1 MFEQLKERYQRYSTI
16 NHPSPLELDS
26 AERHLCPNCQT
37 SFAGHYCPNCG
48 QKVFSGDFKKKET
61 FLQVV
66 FMLIKFD
73 PTFFHTAKHLFLRP
87 GYMIKDFLDGHR
99 VEYSRGPQMLLF
111 LTVTDLLIKELFFDD
126 FSVAPDLY
134 LSNEGDSSMLLENA
148 FTWIQHNKL
157 LMAFLTVTL
166 LSHIFYKVFGL
177 IKKRRV
183 YHYSEYFHAMCYI
196 TSLTTMITMLTYP
209 FCYLIQSHPSE
220 VPFLWITDVIATCIA
235 FKQLLGA
242 RLYKVFPL
250 YCLSVTI
257 FVCYIVLLCI
267 FLVLAD
273 AIIAL
278 I

>member
-1 MFEQLKERYQRYSTI
+1 MLEQLKERYREYCTI
-16 NHPSPLELDS
+16 KHPSPMELES

-126 FSVAPDLY
+126 FKVSPDLN
-134 LSNEGDSSMLLENA
+134 LSNIDDHSQLLENA
-148 FTWIQHNKL
+148 FSWIQHDNL
-157 LMAFLTVTL
+157 LMAFLTATL
-166 LSHIFYKVFGL
+166 LSHIFYKVFGF
-177 IKKRRV
+177 IKKRRI

-196 TSLTTMITMLTYP
+196 TSLTTMISMLTYP
-209 FCYLIQSHPSE
+209 FCYMIQSHPSE

-235 FKQLLGA
+235 FKQLLGIS
-242 RLYKVFPL
+242 LLKVLPL

-257 FVCYIVLLCI
+257 FVFYTVLLGI
-267 FLVLAD
+267 ILILAD
-273 AIIAL
+273 AVIAL